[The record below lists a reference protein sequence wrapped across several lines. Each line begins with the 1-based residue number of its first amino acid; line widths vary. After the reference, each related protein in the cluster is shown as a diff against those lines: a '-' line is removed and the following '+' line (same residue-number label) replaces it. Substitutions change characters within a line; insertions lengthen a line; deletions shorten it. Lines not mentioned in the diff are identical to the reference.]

1 MTASEYFRQVALID
15 ALILQYS
22 KKAISLKRLAVPE
35 NGGIRDNITSSKL
48 IGRKRTHRNIL
59 FDKQN
64 ITIDLN
70 TVKIY

>member
-35 NGGIRDNITSSKL
+35 NGGIRDITSSKL
-48 IGRKRTHRNIL
+48 IGLKRTHRNIL
-59 FDKQN
+59 FDNQN
-64 ITIDLN
+64 IPIDLN